1 MLVRRR
7 DAGLDAIQAAKLE
20 CRIRYE
26 LGNRAYMSTRGVRIA
41 DCSFEDTLSETLSPR
56 VTKLRRD
63 ISQTAD
69 FPEDRYVVSGV
80 MPGGYAYCFPST
92 PSHGF
97 VDKIG
102 RPARAGAGT
111 DIDWLEQ
118 NRAS

>member
-1 MLVRRR
+1 MPFRLPNRSVES
-7 DAGLDAIQAAKLE
+7 GTNLAIALICPRAAFGSRTAVS
-20 CRIRYE
+20 RIP
-26 LGNRAYMSTRGVRIA
+26 
-41 DCSFEDTLSETLSPR
+41 LSETLSPR

-69 FPEDRYVVSGV
+69 FPGDRYVVSGV
-80 MPGGYAYCFPST
+80 MPGGYAYCSPST

-97 VDKIG
+97 VDKIAP
-102 RPARAGAGT
+102 PARAGAGT

>member
-7 DAGLDAIQAAKLE
+7 DAGLDAIQAAKPE

-26 LGNRAYMSTRGVRIA
+26 LGHRAYICPRAAFGSRTAVSGIP
-41 DCSFEDTLSETLSPR
+41 LSETLSPR

-69 FPEDRYVVSGV
+69 FPEDRYVVSSV
-80 MPGGYAYCFPST
+80 MPGGYAYCSPST

-97 VDKIG
+97 VDKTG

-111 DIDWLEQ
+111 DIDWL
-118 NRAS
+118 